1 MDLLVEKLVLLLFL
15 FILGFGAGIGPYL
28 LRNRCLSPSRFRD
41 LMVSSMN
48 CLSAGVFFSTFFMHM
63 LPEAQEEFASVFGE
77 TGYPFAE
84 LLVSLGFF
92 FVMLI
97 EQFVLTCY
105 DDNAKQ
111 KTTEGNMIANSYAS
125 ANFESSEV
133 ERSTLSQNNPN
144 YHTLDLV
151 KDENNGRDRKGST
164 QTEVIVCEGEQT
176 VIKVVKA
183 KPTQGHS
190 HGHADIPSHSSVR
203 AIILLFA
210 LSAHALFEG
219 LAIGLQTSTNAL
231 RTLVVA
237 VLIHKMALAF
247 SYGISLISDKANL
260 KSVLTAL
267 TIFSIMA
274 PIGIG
279 VGAALT
285 SAKEGDDVIEKIIAI
300 TQAFASGTFVYVIF
314 IEIIPHEFTGESS
327 DRRMS
332 KVTCMMAGFA
342 VMASLQALPHEE

>member
-1 MDLLVEKLVLLLFL
+1 RMDLLVEKLVLLLFL

-63 LPEAQEEFASVFGE
+63 LPERFECKRRISTKLQAQEEFASVFGE

-111 KTTEGNMIANSYAS
+111 KTTEGNMI
-125 ANFESSEV
+125 
-133 ERSTLSQNNPN
+133 
-144 YHTLDLV
+144 
-151 KDENNGRDRKGST
+151 
-164 QTEVIVCEGEQT
+164 
-176 VIKVVKA
+176 VKA